1 MATEWSEDIAI
12 AELSDE
18 PALSDEL
25 AVLIDRVK
33 DADGPVPHVV
43 LNAKQDLTPPVGASD
58 YGPLTV
64 PPVPMPG
71 KTKLERAWND

>member
-1 MATEWSEDIAI
+1 
-12 AELSDE
+12 
-18 PALSDEL
+18 
-25 AVLIDRVK
+25 
-33 DADGPVPHVV
+33 V